1 MDALLETYPA
11 LLEIRSLAQ
20 TLLTWVLDNVFVV
33 AHFLQLITIGVIFLV
48 VLRLSPRVEGLL
60 DNLTVPG
67 GYEAYDKYLQNVMR
81 AIKPLTLPVLWI
93 IVQSVS
99 VLVAKNAGWP
109 SHVLESAVSLL
120 TAWIIIRLATSVVA
134 DPGWSRAI
142 AVSAWSLAA
151 LDIVGML
158 DPTLAVLDNMAMSF
172 GETRISILGIG
183 KALIALAMLFWLASF
198 ISSLMER
205 RIAKMSGLTPSVQVL
220 FGKLLKITLFVI
232 AFVLAMNSVGID
244 LTAFAVFS
252 GAVGLGLGF
261 GLQKVVS
268 NLISGV
274 ILLLDKSVKPGDV
287 IAIGQT
293 YGWINSLSARYVSV
307 ITRDGTEHLIP
318 NEELISQRVEN
329 WSYTDQLVRQR
340 MPIGV
345 SYSSDVRKAIE
356 LAVEAASEQKRVLDS
371 PAPVCHLKGF
381 GDNSVDLE
389 LRIWLKDPRSGLS
402 NIKNEILLRI
412 WDLYNENEIEFPFPQ
427 RELHVAKPV
436 PVKIES

>member
-1 MDALLETYPA
+1 MDAFIELFPVLAEVRGLARQLLA
-11 LLEIRSLAQ
+11 WLI
-20 TLLTWVLDNVFVV
+20 DNVFVV
-33 AHFLQLITIGVIFLV
+33 SPLLQLITTGVIFLAV
-48 VLRLSPRVEGLL
+48 RKVSPRVQGLL
-60 DNLTVPG
+60 EHVKPVA
-67 GYEAYDKYLQNVMR
+67 GYERYFQNVIR
-81 AIKPLTLPVLWI
+81 AVKPLVLPVLWI
-93 IVQSVS
+93 IVQSFA
-99 VLVAKNAGWP
+99 VLAAENAGWP

-120 TAWIIIRLATSVVA
+120 TAWIIIRLASSLVA

-142 AVSAWSLAA
+142 AISAWSLAA
-151 LDIVGML
+151 LDIVGLL
-158 DPTLAVLDNMAMSF
+158 DPTLAILDAMAVDL
-172 GETRISILGIG
+172 GETRVSVLGVG
-183 KALIALAMLFWLASF
+183 KALIALALLFWLAAF
-198 ISSLMER
+198 TSSLMER

-252 GAVGLGLGF
+252 GAVGLGIGF

-340 MPIGV
+340 LPIGV
-345 SYSSDVRKAIE
+345 SYASDIKQAIA
-356 LAVEAASEQKRVLDS
+356 LAVQAASEQSRVLDS

-381 GDNSVDLE
+381 GDNAVDLE
-389 LRIWLKDPRSGLS
+389 LRIWLRDPRSGLS
-402 NIKNEILLRI
+402 NVKNDILLRI
-412 WDLYNENEIEFPFPQ
+412 WDLYRENGIDFPFPQ
-427 RELHVAKPV
+427 RELHVAQPI
-436 PVKIES
+436 PVKVEP

>member
-1 MDALLETYPA
+1 MDALFETFPV
-11 LLEIRSLAQ
+11 LLEVRALAEM
-20 TLLTWVLDNVFVV
+20 LFAWILDNVFVV
-33 AHFLQLITIGVIFLV
+33 APLLQLITIGLIFLV
-48 VLRLSPRVEGLL
+48 VRHFSPRVEGLL
-60 DNLTVPG
+60 DHIKAPK
-67 GYEAYDKYLQNVMR
+67 GYERYLQNVIR
-81 AIKPLTLPVLWI
+81 ALKPLTLPVLWI

-99 VLVAKNAGWP
+99 VLVAQNASWP
-109 SHVLESAVSLL
+109 SHLLESAVSLL

-134 DPGWSRAI
+134 DPGWSKAI
-142 AVSAWSLAA
+142 AISAWSLAA

-158 DPTLAVLDNMAMSF
+158 DPTLAVLDNMAMNF
-172 GETRISILGIG
+172 GDTRVSVLGVG
-183 KALIALAMLFWLASF
+183 KAILALAILFWLASF
-198 ISSLMER
+198 TSSLMER

-287 IAIGQT
+287 IAIGET

-345 SYSSDVRKAIE
+345 SYSSDVRKAID
-356 LAVEAASEQKRVLDS
+356 LAVEAASEQGRVLDS

-381 GDNSVDLE
+381 GDNAVDLE

-412 WDLYNENEIEFPFPQ
+412 WDLYHENGIEFPFPQ
-427 RELHVAKPV
+427 RELHVAQPV

>member
-1 MDALLETYPA
+1 MDALLETFPVLAEIKA
-11 LLEIRSLAQ
+11 LAEE
-20 TLLTWVLDNVFVV
+20 LLGWVLANVFVV
-33 AHFLQLITIGVIFLV
+33 APLLQLITIGVIFLLV
-48 VLRLSPRVEGLL
+48 RALSPRLEKWIEQIKAP
-60 DNLTVPG
+60 T
-67 GYEAYDKYLQNVMR
+67 GYERYFQNVIR
-81 AIKPLTLPVLWI
+81 AVKPLTLPVLWI
-93 IVQSVS
+93 ILQSVS
-99 VLVAKNAGWP
+99 VLVAKNTGW
-109 SHVLESAVSLL
+109 SSQLLESAVSLL
-120 TAWIIIRLATSVVA
+120 TAWIIIRLATSLVV

-142 AVSAWSLAA
+142 AISAWSLAA

-158 DPTLAVLDNMAMSF
+158 DPALSVLDNMAINF
-172 GETRISILGIG
+172 GDTRVSVLGVG
-183 KALIALAMLFWLASF
+183 KALLALAVLFWLAGF
-198 ISSLMER
+198 TSSVLER
-205 RIAKMSGLTPSVQVL
+205 RIARMSGLTPSVQVL
-220 FGKLLKITLFVI
+220 FGKLLKITLYVI

-287 IAIGQT
+287 IAIGDT

-329 WSYTDQLVRQR
+329 WSYTDQLIRQR
-340 MPIGV
+340 LPIGI
-345 SYSSDVRKAIE
+345 SYSADVRKAIA
-356 LAVEAASEQKRVLDS
+356 LTVQAATEQDRVLET

-381 GDNSVDLE
+381 GDNAVDLE
-389 LRIWLKDPRSGLS
+389 LRIWLRDPRSGLS
-402 NIKNEILLRI
+402 NIKNDVLLRI
-412 WDLYNENEIEFPFPQ
+412 WDLFHDNDIEFPFPQ
-427 RELHVAKPV
+427 RELHVSTAI

>member
-1 MDALLETYPA
+1 MDALLETFPVLAEIKA
-11 LLEIRSLAQ
+11 LAEE
-20 TLLTWVLDNVFVV
+20 LLGWVLANVFVV
-33 AHFLQLITIGVIFLV
+33 APLLQLITIGVIFLLV
-48 VLRLSPRVEGLL
+48 RALSPRLEKWIEQIKAP
-60 DNLTVPG
+60 T
-67 GYEAYDKYLQNVMR
+67 GYERYFQNVIR
-81 AIKPLTLPVLWI
+81 AVKPLTLPVLWI
-93 IVQSVS
+93 ILQSVS
-99 VLVAKNAGWP
+99 VLVAKNTGW
-109 SHVLESAVSLL
+109 SSQLLESAVSLL
-120 TAWIIIRLATSVVA
+120 TAWIIIRLATSLVV

-142 AVSAWSLAA
+142 AISAWSLAA

-158 DPTLAVLDNMAMSF
+158 DPALSVLDNMAINF
-172 GETRISILGIG
+172 GDTRVSVLGVG
-183 KALIALAMLFWLASF
+183 KALLALAVLFWLASF
-198 ISSLMER
+198 TSSVLER
-205 RIAKMSGLTPSVQVL
+205 RIARMSGLTPSVQVL
-220 FGKLLKITLFVI
+220 FGKLLKITLYVI

-287 IAIGQT
+287 IAIGDT

-329 WSYTDQLVRQR
+329 WSYTDQLIRQR
-340 MPIGV
+340 LPIGI
-345 SYSSDVRKAIE
+345 SYSADVRKAIA
-356 LAVEAASEQKRVLDS
+356 LTVQAATEQDRVLEN

-381 GDNSVDLE
+381 GDNAVDLE
-389 LRIWLKDPRSGLS
+389 LRIWLRDPRSGLS
-402 NIKNEILLRI
+402 NIKNDVLLRI
-412 WDLYNENEIEFPFPQ
+412 WDLFHDNDIEFPFPQ
-427 RELHVAKPV
+427 RELHVSTAI

>member
-1 MDALLETYPA
+1 MDALLETFPVLAEIKA
-11 LLEIRSLAQ
+11 LAEE
-20 TLLTWVLDNVFVV
+20 LLGWVLANVFVV
-33 AHFLQLITIGVIFLV
+33 APLLQLITIGVIFLLV
-48 VLRLSPRVEGLL
+48 RALSPRLEKWIEQIKAP
-60 DNLTVPG
+60 T
-67 GYEAYDKYLQNVMR
+67 GYERYFQNVIR
-81 AIKPLTLPVLWI
+81 AVKPLTLPVLWI
-93 IVQSVS
+93 ILQSVS
-99 VLVAKNAGWP
+99 VLVAKNTGW
-109 SHVLESAVSLL
+109 SSQLLESAVSLL
-120 TAWIIIRLATSVVA
+120 TAWIIIRLATSLVV

-142 AVSAWSLAA
+142 AISAWSLAA

-158 DPTLAVLDNMAMSF
+158 DPALSVLDNMAINF
-172 GETRISILGIG
+172 GDTRVSVLGVG
-183 KALIALAMLFWLASF
+183 KALLALAVLFWLAGF
-198 ISSLMER
+198 TSSVLER
-205 RIAKMSGLTPSVQVL
+205 RIARMSGLTPSVQVL
-220 FGKLLKITLFVI
+220 FGKLLKITLYVI

-287 IAIGQT
+287 IAIGDT

-329 WSYTDQLVRQR
+329 WSYTDQLIRQR
-340 MPIGV
+340 LPIGI
-345 SYSSDVRKAIE
+345 SYSADVRKAIA
-356 LAVEAASEQKRVLDS
+356 LTVQAATEQDRVLEN

-381 GDNSVDLE
+381 GDNAVDLE
-389 LRIWLKDPRSGLS
+389 LRIWLRDPRSGLS
-402 NIKNEILLRI
+402 NIKNDVLLRI
-412 WDLYNENEIEFPFPQ
+412 WDLFHDNDIEFPFPQ
-427 RELHVAKPV
+427 RELHVSTAI

>member
-1 MDALLETYPA
+1 MEALFEAFPVLIEVRTLA
-11 LLEIRSLAQ
+11 ESLLAWILG
-20 TLLTWVLDNVFVV
+20 NVFVV
-33 AHFLQLITIGVIFLV
+33 APLLQLISIGIIFLAV
-48 VLRLSPRVEGLL
+48 RHLSPRIEAKL
-60 DNLTVPG
+60 DHIKAPN
-67 GYEAYDKYLQNVMR
+67 GYERYLQNVIR

-93 IVQSVS
+93 ILQGFT
-99 VLVAKNAGWP
+99 VLIAKNAGWS
-109 SHVLESAVSLL
+109 SHLLESAVSLL
-120 TAWIIIRLATSVVA
+120 TAWIIIRLATSLVV

-151 LDIVGML
+151 LDIVGLL
-158 DPTLAVLDNMAMSF
+158 DPTLSILDNMAINF
-172 GETRISILGIG
+172 GAHRLSVLGVG
-183 KALIALAMLFWLASF
+183 KALLALAVLFWLASF
-198 ISSLMER
+198 TSSLMER

-252 GAVGLGLGF
+252 GAVGLGIGF

-340 MPIGV
+340 LPIGI

-356 LAVEAASEQKRVLDS
+356 LAVEAAREQERVLDD
-371 PAPVCHLKGF
+371 PAPACQLRAF
-381 GDNSVDLE
+381 GDNSIDLE

-402 NIKNEILLRI
+402 NVKHDIFLRI
-412 WDLYNENEIEFPFPQ
+412 WDLYNENGIEFPFPQ
-427 RELHVAKPV
+427 RELHIAKPV
-436 PVKIES
+436 SVKIEK